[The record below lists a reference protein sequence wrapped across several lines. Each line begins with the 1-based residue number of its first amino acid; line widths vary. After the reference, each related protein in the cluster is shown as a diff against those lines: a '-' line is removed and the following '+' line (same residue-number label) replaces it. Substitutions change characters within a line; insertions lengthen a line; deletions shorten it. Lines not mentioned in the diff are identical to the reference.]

1 MSTPLCSRNLPSIWS
16 MASEANWRYWGY
28 VTVKLCLDFSLSV
41 RVSNILPHCTHEL
54 SKHAPHFSVSI
65 SKLHFLHGLFNPEA
79 AQKFSDNAPDFGV
92 WKMFTLRKV
101 TDQQLFCSIQQNEH
115 IKPVSC
121 MEVPVLGTGG
131 VIDAV
136 VDSGIPELEGPH
148 PHC

>member
-1 MSTPLCSRNLPSIWS
+1 MSYQNMPLISVFLYPNCIFY
-16 MASEANWRYWGY
+16 MASS
-28 VTVKLCLDFSLSV
+28 T
-41 RVSNILPHCTHEL
+41 
-54 SKHAPHFSVSI
+54 
-65 SKLHFLHGLFNPEA
+65 
-79 AQKFSDNAPDFGV
+79 QKQLKNFQTMRQDFGV